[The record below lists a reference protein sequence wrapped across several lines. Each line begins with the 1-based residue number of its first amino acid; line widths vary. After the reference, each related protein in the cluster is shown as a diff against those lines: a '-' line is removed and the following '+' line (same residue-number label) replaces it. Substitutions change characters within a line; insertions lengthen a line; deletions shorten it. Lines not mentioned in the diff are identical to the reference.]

1 MAMTKK
7 QARLFAIG
15 CTALATIAFI
25 GMTLD
30 SHRQFG
36 KLTNADKLTPQVV
49 RGKDVWHENNCIN
62 CHTLF
67 GEGAY
72 YAPDLTKITK
82 LRGEAYLTAYMKDP
96 SQFYDEKRHRR
107 LMPKQDISDPD
118 IQALIAFLEWVSNVD
133 NQGWPPRPILVT
145 GATFPGTDQS
155 TAATTSEPSAP
166 GVAAGGGAAGPA
178 PPGARPMTGTENPM
192 ALGQNV
198 FRTAAPACTACHSV
212 APGVNMAGPSLAG
225 LSTRAEQTLASG
237 QYKGQA
243 TDVPGYIREAI
254 VQPSAHV
261 VPGAMYSAGGTSFM
275 PNTYRTSLTPEQIDQ
290 LTAYLASLR

>member
-1 MAMTKK
+1 MNKK

-15 CTALATIAFI
+15 STALATLLFL
-25 GMTLD
+25 GLTVD

-36 KLTNADKLTPQVV
+36 KLTNADKITPEVT

-96 SQFYDEKRHRR
+96 SQFYDENKHRR
-107 LMPKQDISDPD
+107 LMPRQDISEPD
-118 IQALIAFLEWVSNVD
+118 IKALIAFLDWVSNVD

-145 GATFPGTDQS
+145 GGTFPGT
-155 TAATTSEPSAP
+155 
-166 GVAAGGGAAGPA
+166 AGGATQGADSAAAQPPA
-178 PPGARPMTGTENPM
+178 ARPVSGAENPI
-192 ALGQNV
+192 ALGENV
-198 FRTAAPACTACHSV
+198 FRTAAPACVACHSV

-225 LSTRAEQTLASG
+225 VSARAQQVLASG

-243 TDVPGYIREAI
+243 KDVAGYLRES
-254 VQPSAHV
+254 VTHPSAHV
-261 VPGAMYSAGGTSFM
+261 VPGAMYSANGNSFM
-275 PNTYRTSLTPEQIDQ
+275 PATYATSLTAAQLDQ
-290 LTAYLASLR
+290 LTAYLSSLK